1 MAFEK
6 WLSELRDVNP
16 SGEAP
21 HKPLLLLTVL
31 KAAERDGELPEVL
44 LLSPELVYQ
53 FRLFEH
59 IVAHRRKQ
67 KLDIRMPFHHLK
79 SSRVWIPLDK
89 HGEPSTHRSVTTC
102 VRLDPDFRAACLDAE
117 FRQQAKTILIE
128 TYFRPEEQIAL
139 REMMGLPA
147 DVVIPELESDEKP
160 ETPEQAARS
169 EGRSARFRLDVVPA
183 YNYTCALTGYRI
195 VTVDRGTIV
204 DAAHIAPFRSSKNN
218 DVRNGLSLCKN
229 AHWLFDVGLWSLDD
243 DYRVIVADSAFD
255 EAAPE
260 QTALKNLAGRRIQ
273 LPRNTRFWPLVANL
287 KAHRRLHG
295 F

>member
-6 WLSELRDVNP
+6 WLSSLRDVNP

-31 KAAERDGELPEVL
+31 KAAERDAELPEVL
-44 LLSPELVYQ
+44 PLSPELVYQ
-53 FRLFEH
+53 FKLFEH

-79 SSRVWIPLDK
+79 SSGVWVPNDK

-117 FRQQAKTILIE
+117 FRQRAKTTLIE

-147 DVVIPELESDEKP
+147 NLVIPELESDEKP
-160 ETPEQAARS
+160 ETPEQASRS
-169 EGRSARFRLDVVPA
+169 DGRSARFRLDVVPA

-195 VTVDRGTIV
+195 ITVDRGTIV

-218 DVRNGLSLCKN
+218 DVWNGLSLCKN

-243 DYRVIVADSAFD
+243 DYRVIVAESAFD

-260 QTALKNLAGRRIQ
+260 QTALKNMAGRRIH
-273 LPRNTRFWPLVANL
+273 LPRDARFWPLTSNL

>member
-21 HKPLLLLTVL
+21 HKPLLLLTLL
-31 KAAERDGELPEVL
+31 KAAGRDGAFPEIL

-53 FRLFEH
+53 FKLFEH

-79 SSRVWIPLDK
+79 SSGVWMPLDK

-102 VRLDPDFRAACLDAE
+102 VRLDPEFQAACLDAE
-117 FRQQAKTILIE
+117 FRQRAATILIE

-169 EGRSARFRLDVVPA
+169 DGRSARFRLDVVPV

-195 VTVDRGTIV
+195 ITVDRGTIV
-204 DAAHIAPFRSSKNN
+204 DAAHIAPFRSSRNN

-243 DYRVIVADSAFD
+243 DYRVIVAESAFD

-260 QTALKNLAGRRIQ
+260 QTALKNMAGRRIH
-273 LPRNTRFWPLVANL
+273 LPRDARFWPLTSNL

>member
-1 MAFEK
+1 MSFER

-31 KAAERDGELPEVL
+31 KAAERDGELAEVL
-44 LLSPELVYQ
+44 VLSPELAYQ
-53 FRLFEH
+53 FKLFEH

-79 SSRVWIPLDK
+79 SSGVWTPLDK
-89 HGEPSTHRSVTTC
+89 HGESSTHRSVTTC
-102 VRLDPDFRAACLDAE
+102 VRLNPDFRAACLDAD
-117 FRQQAKTILIE
+117 FRQRAAAILIE

-147 DVVIPELESDEKP
+147 DMVIAESENDQ
-160 ETPEQAARS
+160 TPEQAARS

-183 YNYTCALTGYRI
+183 YDYTCALTGYRI
-195 VTVDRGTIV
+195 ITVDRGTIV

-243 DYRVIVADSAFD
+243 DYRVIVAESAFD
-255 EAAPE
+255 EHSPD
-260 QTALKNLAGRRIQ
+260 QTPLKRMVGRRIS
-273 LPRNTRFWPLVANL
+273 LPRDERYWPLVGNL
-287 KAHRRLHG
+287 AAHRKLHG

>member
-31 KAAERDGELPEVL
+31 KAAERDGELPEIL

-53 FRLFEH
+53 FKLFEH

-79 SSRVWIPLDK
+79 SSGVWLPLDK

-102 VRLDPDFRAACLDAE
+102 VRLDPDFRAACLDAA
-117 FRQQAKTILIE
+117 FRQRAATSLIE

-147 DVVIPELESDEKP
+147 DVVIPESESDEKP
-160 ETPEQAARS
+160 DTPEQEARS

-195 VTVDRGTIV
+195 ITVDRGTIV

-229 AHWLFDVGLWSLDD
+229 AHWLFDIGLWSLDD
-243 DYRVIVADSAFD
+243 DYRVIVAESAFD

-260 QTALKNLAGRRIQ
+260 QTALKNMAGRRIY
-273 LPRNTRFWPLVANL
+273 LPRDTRFWPLTSNL
-287 KAHRRLHG
+287 KTHRSLHR